1 MEFSFIT
8 GIIKSLASVVN
19 TYNLTDK
26 EKEQIKLDM
35 NIVLLQHID
44 KIAEMQRDII
54 ISEAKGNWLQRSWR
68 PIIMLTFSAIVVL
81 GVFIEIP
88 LLTNSSPFWDIMQ
101 LGLGGYVI
109 GRSAEK
115 ITTTIGKQLKNK

>member
-8 GIIKSLASVVN
+8 GIVKSLASVVN

-26 EKEQIKLDM
+26 EKEKIKLDM
-35 NIVLLQHID
+35 KLVLLQHID

-81 GVFIEIP
+81 GIFINIP
-88 LLTNSSPFWDIMQ
+88 LLTNDSPFWDILQ
-101 LGLGGYVI
+101 LGIGGYVI

-115 ITTTIGKQLKNK
+115 ITTTIGKQLKK

>member
-8 GIIKSLASVVN
+8 GIIKSLSSVVN

>member
-115 ITTTIGKQLKNK
+115 ITNTIGKQLKNK

>member
-8 GIIKSLASVVN
+8 EIIKSLASVVN
-19 TYNLTDK
+19 TYNLTEK